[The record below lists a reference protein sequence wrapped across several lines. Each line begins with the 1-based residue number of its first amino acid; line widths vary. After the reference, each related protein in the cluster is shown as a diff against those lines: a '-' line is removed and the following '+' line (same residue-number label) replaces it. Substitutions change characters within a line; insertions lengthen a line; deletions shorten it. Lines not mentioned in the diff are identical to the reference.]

1 MPSKLQSSLALFIGL
16 LAAGCGAG
24 PGDASGASKAGSG
37 TGAAAVPSAVLAA
50 DTQPAVPDAAA
61 PSAGSVGAATTSPA
75 AGPSAGGA
83 GELMQDKTVM
93 AGYGSET
100 YRMVDEKD
108 EVVSV
113 LKNGLVVIAKRVP
126 SPVCS
131 VRGYAF
137 TGGVFEGKWLG
148 GGLSHLLEHLV
159 AGGSNG
165 RRTEAENRDLLQK
178 LGNNSN
184 AFTNYDQTAFFVNTT
199 TDRMEPAVDLVTGWM
214 LTAQITV
221 PEYRREYEVV
231 QRELEMGKGEPDRVF
246 YYITQSN
253 RYRVNPARV
262 PVIGYQEVIQG
273 LSRDDVYNYYKMAY
287 VPNNMMFVVAGN
299 LEPEKMLAAVQKY
312 VADAKPGRV
321 FSHDI
326 APEPP
331 VLTPRTVVC
340 AFPRLGQ
347 AKLQLGFP
355 SVSLNS
361 PDLFALDLLATILGG
376 GESSTLVEQVRDD
389 KQLVSGIDVSDDT
402 PSYASGTF
410 AVDMELAPEKIA
422 DATEAVLKML
432 EEIKDKPIDAERI
445 ARAKTQMKAD
455 RVKKLQTT
463 EDIGDSLAQDYMST
477 GDPHFSDRY
486 VEKVQE
492 VTAAQLQEVARKYL
506 VRGRLLTTAMF
517 PSDYVGAE
525 GLPRAQDLLRPVVAP
540 TTQPGAA
547 TVASP
552 IVKVQLDNGTT
563 LLTRRIST
571 SPLVVVQL
579 YSLGGLTAED
589 EKTNGLGNLAMQM
602 VTRGTKTRNAQQIA
616 EFFDS
621 IGGDIETACGNNS
634 WYWKATCLK
643 SDFSKA
649 MEVYGDL
656 VNEPAFAESE
666 LRPMKERMAAA
677 IAGED
682 SDWTAQA
689 SRFFKK
695 EFYSPLHSPY
705 QFPIAGSEQ
714 NIKLFSAQQVSDWY
728 HQKVL
733 GGKKVLAIFGDI
745 DPTEAERV
753 ARAYLDNGARHAGA
767 GHAETEDKP
776 ASGDPVAGVA
786 PAKGVADENA
796 TPDVTV
802 TRVAVNKTEQAL
814 AGVVIGYKSDSVIGE
829 PDTYPIDVGQTMAGG
844 YTYPT
849 GYIFETLRG
858 RGLVYVAQASNS
870 PGRPGFPGTFITFAG
885 CDPKNVNEVV
895 DVMLENIA
903 RLQGTPADINLDWFK
918 RSKELIVVADA
929 MENETPSEQAAM
941 AALDELDGLGYTW
954 HQSFA
959 DKVRGVELSEVRR
972 VARARLRECVVTIST
987 PSPQKVTVHAGR
999 REYTSFAPVDLTP
1012 RGVQHDTGGA
1022 K

>member
-1 MPSKLQSSLALFIGL
+1 MSITLKLNFALLICFLGV
-16 LAAGCGAG
+16 GCGTSPSA
-24 PGDASGASKAGSG
+24 PSGTSNAGS
-37 TGAAAVPSAVLAA
+37 TGVASMAPAAVLAA
-50 DTQPAVPDAAA
+50 DTQPTTP
-61 PSAGSVGAATTSPA
+61 PSATPATSQASGSAV
-75 AGPSAGGA
+75 
-83 GELMQDKTVM
+83 ELLQDKSDM

-100 YRMVDEKD
+100 YRMVNEKD

-131 VRGYAF
+131 VRGYCF
-137 TGGVFEGKWLG
+137 TGGVYEGKWLG

-178 LGNNSN
+178 IGNNSN

-199 TDRMEPAVDLVTGWM
+199 TDRMDPAVDLVTGWM

-231 QRELEMGKGEPDRVF
+231 QRELEMGKGQPDRVF
-246 YYITQSN
+246 YYLTQSS
-253 RYRVNPARV
+253 RYRVSPARV

-273 LSRDDVYNYYKMAY
+273 LSRDDVYSYYKLAY

-299 LEPEKMLAAVQKY
+299 TDPEKMLASVQKY

-321 FSHDI
+321 FGHDI
-326 APEPP
+326 VPEPP

-340 AFPRLGQ
+340 TFPRLGQ
-347 AKLQLGFP
+347 AKLQLGFA

-361 PDLFALDLLATILGG
+361 PDMYALDLLATILGG
-376 GESSTLVEQVRDD
+376 GESSTMVEQLRDE
-389 KQLVSGIDVSDDT
+389 KQLVSGIDVGDDT
-402 PSYASGTF
+402 PSYVNGTF
-410 AVDMELAPEKIA
+410 AVDMELAPDKIA
-422 DATEAVLKML
+422 AATDAVLKII
-432 EEIKDKPIDAERI
+432 EDVKDKPIDEERI
-445 ARAKTQMKAD
+445 QRAKMQMKTD

-463 EDIGDSLAQDYMST
+463 EEIGDSLAQDYMGT
-477 GDPHFSDRY
+477 GDPHFSDKY
-486 VEKVQE
+486 VNQIQK
-492 VTAAQLQEVARKYL
+492 VTAAQIQEVARKYL
-506 VRGRLLTTAMF
+506 VRGHLLTTAMLPEDF
-517 PSDYVGAE
+517 VGAQ
-525 GLPRAQDLLRPVVAP
+525 GLPKAENLLRPVASP
-540 TTQPGAA
+540 TSQPGEEKA
-547 TVASP
+547 ASP
-552 IVKVQLDNGTT
+552 IAKVQLDNGTT

-571 SPLVVVQL
+571 SPLITVQL

-589 EKTNGLGNLAMQM
+589 EATNGLGNLAMQM
-602 VTRGTKTRNAQQIA
+602 VTRGTRTRNAEQIA

-621 IGGDIETACGNNS
+621 IGGDVEAACGNNS
-634 WYWKATCLK
+634 WYWKTTCLK
-643 SDFSKA
+643 GDFDKA

-656 VNEPAFAESE
+656 VNNPAFADTE
-666 LRPMKERMAAA
+666 LKPMKDRMAAA
-677 IAGED
+677 IAGQD
-682 SDWTAQA
+682 ADWTAQA
-689 SRFFKK
+689 TRYFKK
-695 EFYSPLHSPY
+695 EFYGPLHSPY
-705 QFPIAGSEQ
+705 QFPIAGTND
-714 NIKLFSAQQVSDWY
+714 NIKRFSAEQVSDWY
-728 HQKVL
+728 HKKVL
-733 GGKKVLAIFGDI
+733 GGKKVLAVFGDI
-745 DPTEAERV
+745 DPKQAQS
-753 ARAYLDNGARHAGA
+753 AAQKYLGNGDATVYAFS
-767 GHAETEDKP
+767 EVKK
-776 ASGDPVAGVA
+776 SGPDTA
-786 PAKGVADENA
+786 PAEE

-814 AGVVIGYKSDSVIGE
+814 AGVVIGYKSNSAIG
-829 PDTYPIDVGQTMAGG
+829 DADAFALDVGQTMAGG

-858 RGLVYVAQASNS
+858 RGLVYVAQAMNS

-903 RLQGTPADINLDWFK
+903 RLQGTPADINQDWFK

-929 MENETPSEQAAM
+929 MENETPAQQATQ
-941 AALDELDGLGYTW
+941 AALDELYGLGYAW
-954 HQSFA
+954 HQGFA
-959 DKVRGVELSEVRR
+959 DKIRGVELSEVRK

-987 PSPQKVTVHAGR
+987 PSPQKVKAQAGR